1 MYNGTIQDLENIV
14 TNLMQQSAV
23 ANSTLLTENMLLVA
37 LNNTRRAAER
47 AWDFYYSQ
55 LNVLLDIP
63 AAGASLEN
71 NYLTGSSVTVSGT
84 LNPNITG
91 TFTMAGFVNGLPFF
105 TRTVSAVTYF
115 ISRASGE
122 WIITPG
128 GLSIGS
134 NFWQRSTSSQNPNG
148 TYTPVGSYT
157 GTATVSGGFVSAGV
171 KRVQFVSLPLND
183 GTNQPI
189 EYLDN
194 DTWIARAKRQIGRQP
209 YNPSMTLYGMGVWSD
224 NPLAYQNAQSL
235 FLYPPNQ
242 FTFPVVGVGLNI
254 LQFLPDYV
262 NGSET
267 DFFVQNAPD
276 FLQWGACLE
285 INRLWKEFVN
295 RQEGNITDDQI
306 KTNYVAAWNA
316 LIQWDISIKGGT
328 ANMQPIPPPPQIIPE
343 PQAA

>member
-1 MYNGTIQDLENIV
+1 MYNGTISDLENIV
-14 TNLMQQSAV
+14 TNLMQQNAV
-23 ANSTLLTENMLLVA
+23 ANSTRLTENMLLVA

-55 LNVLLDIP
+55 ANVSIDIT
-63 AAGASLEN
+63 ASGTPLSS
-71 NYLTGSSVTVSGT
+71 NYLGVNTVTVAGTLSPNVTGTWNFAGTYLGMPFFFKTVAGVDYYLGSNGSSWAISTD
-84 LNPNITG
+84 L
-91 TFTMAGFVNGLPFF
+91 
-105 TRTVSAVTYF
+105 
-115 ISRASGE
+115 ISR
-122 WIITPG
+122 
-128 GLSIGS
+128 GS
-134 NFWQRSTSSQNPNG
+134 NNWILVTTSPSPAG
-148 TYTPVGSYT
+148 TYSASGSYT
-157 GTATVSGGFVSAGV
+157 GAPVVTAAYSTVGV
-171 KRVQFVSLPLND
+171 KRVQFVGLPLKD
-183 GTNQPI
+183 GTSQPI

-194 DTWIARAKRQIGRQP
+194 DTWISRTKRQIGRQP
-209 YNPSMTLYGMGVWSD
+209 YNSAMTLYEMGAWSD

-242 FTFPVVGVGLNI
+242 FTFPVVGVALNV

-262 NGSET
+262 TGDET

-285 INRLWKEFVN
+285 INRLWKEFVS
-295 RQEGNITDDQI
+295 RQEGNITDEQI